1 MEIITVTSW
10 GGRID
15 YYQKV
20 NDLIQAVDILEGE
33 EKGMKA
39 ATTKPEINMV
49 LGKLSYWNAMGMVK
63 RQDWHL
69 S

>member
-39 ATTKPEINMV
+39 ATTKPEIKIWCWGN
-49 LGKLSYWNAMGMVK
+49 
-63 RQDWHL
+63 
-69 S
+69 